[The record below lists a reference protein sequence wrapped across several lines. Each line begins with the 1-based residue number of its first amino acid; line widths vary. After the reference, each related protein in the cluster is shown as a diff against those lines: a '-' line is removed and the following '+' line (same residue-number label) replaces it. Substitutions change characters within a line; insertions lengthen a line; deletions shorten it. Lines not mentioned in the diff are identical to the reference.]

1 MKIIEPSVEIINE
14 SDPFK
19 KIELAGRTCYKSEA
33 NITEDSAH
41 RFFKRLYENQ
51 HFAMLE
57 HATFIFK
64 TTNYNTYLRAKNE
77 KFINATIKY
86 EDGFSTIINSGNLRA
101 ILESKLQELKN
112 ALAIKYEE
120 FKNLYQSDYPTTQL
134 ISFEDIINPNED
146 EINNH
151 KYTTMRFITDRG
163 VTHEL
168 VRHRLFSFAQESTR
182 YVNYN
187 KNDMQFIKPAEYD
200 KWSTYKQNIFIKSN
214 EHAEAYYKE
223 LISVGATPQEARAV
237 LTNAIKT
244 EIVVTGNNKEW
255 QHFFDLRYKGTTGKP
270 HPDMQKVAEL
280 AYDLYEEV

>member
-41 RFFKRLYENQ
+41 KLFKRLYENQ

-86 EDGFSTIINSGNLRA
+86 EDGFSTIIISGNLRA

-120 FKNLYQSDYPTTQL
+120 FKNLYQSDCTTAQI

-187 KNDMQFIKPAEYD
+187 KNDMHFIKPAEYD
-200 KWSTYKQNIFIKSN
+200 EWNISKQNIFIKSN
-214 EHAEAYYKE
+214 ERTEAYYKE